1 MRLSAAAWGELPLEK
16 AQESL
21 PSQATASAGVCAAG
35 HHKVYPDM
43 QVAKRARER
52 SPEAGLLDA
61 LPHKKSL
68 WRVHS
73 GAAALLRG
81 WTLPLW
87 VKLGRVCL
95 QGPVK
100 YSCPVCVLS
109 GTTNQ
114 MPTHGATGRI
124 CALMRRSTGAQELH
138 NVRSCGFCLEMSLCG
153 AGCLFQIVQFR
164 VDLGMSPVSICAAS
178 WLCQCGA

>member
-1 MRLSAAAWGELPLEK
+1 VLENASPLGLLAHTHQSPRGAHTRGAAQMRLSAAAWGELPLEK

-73 GAAALLRG
+73 GAQLCCVG
-81 WTLPLW
+81 
-87 VKLGRVCL
+87 
-95 QGPVK
+95 GP
-100 YSCPVCVLS
+100 C
-109 GTTNQ
+109 
-114 MPTHGATGRI
+114 
-124 CALMRRSTGAQELH
+124 
-138 NVRSCGFCLEMSLCG
+138 LCG
-153 AGCLFQIVQFR
+153 
-164 VDLGMSPVSICAAS
+164 
-178 WLCQCGA
+178 